1 MNKICIFNI
10 SPIDGR
16 YYNLTEDLNILFS
29 EYAFIKQRTIIEI
42 KYFLFLLT
50 IINTKEFPYDKKLM
64 NFMTNL
70 TDNIADN
77 HIFEIKKIEGVIW
90 HDVKSIEY
98 FLANQLR
105 DNGFNEYINL
115 LHFGLTSQDINTI
128 SYIMSILSVN
138 VYLFIII
145 FL

>member
-50 IINTKEFPYDKKLM
+50 IVNTKEFPYNEKLM

-77 HIFEIKKIEGVIW
+77 HIFEIKKI
-90 HDVKSIEY
+90 IE
-98 FLANQLR
+98 A
-105 DNGFNEYINL
+105 
-115 LHFGLTSQDINTI
+115 
-128 SYIMSILSVN
+128 
-138 VYLFIII
+138 
-145 FL
+145 